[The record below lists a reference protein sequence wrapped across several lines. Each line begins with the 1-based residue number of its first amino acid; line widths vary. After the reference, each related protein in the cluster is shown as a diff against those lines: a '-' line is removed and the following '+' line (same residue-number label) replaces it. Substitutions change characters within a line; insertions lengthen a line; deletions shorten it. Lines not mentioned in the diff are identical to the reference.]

1 METTLTETSQP
12 VTLNDLKSVLEK
24 MNRYKRKAG
33 YMVFDLAGKLEFFD
47 SEPSFGGAYVTK
59 SDVLS
64 YIASY

>member
-1 METTLTETSQP
+1 MDTTTTENSQA

-24 MNRYKRKAG
+24 MNYYKLKAG
-33 YMVFDLAGKLEFFD
+33 YMAFDLSGKLEIFV

-64 YIASY
+64 FIASY